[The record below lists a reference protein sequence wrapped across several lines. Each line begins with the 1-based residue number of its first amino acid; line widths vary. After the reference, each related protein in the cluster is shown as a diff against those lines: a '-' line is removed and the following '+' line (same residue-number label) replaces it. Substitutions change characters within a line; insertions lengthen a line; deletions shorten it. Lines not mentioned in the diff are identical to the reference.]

1 MESQLAAIETQ
12 SDRALRTAQEQL
24 NDLNEE
30 LSVTQQQL
38 GAFRRRKE
46 QDPEPLER
54 EAEVG
59 RLRAALHGKEEEVR
73 ALARKAEGLERE
85 LAGRRVGGGGDPGQ
99 GEKLAATEAQLE
111 EAMGALTKYEFM
123 INAMEEEAKSF
134 ERTNTGKD
142 EELAKLG
149 AQVAELERAQRSS
162 GELRAVAD
170 LQGQLEAKE
179 RQLRAAE
186 QAAAARSDV
195 SESGTQPSFSF
206 GGPQPAPEGAAS
218 KAGSGDEN
226 AAPSSPGSKYT
237 SSPEYL
243 QMLLKKGG
251 KFWKHQRR
259 GRPHEKVVWLSND
272 LSKICWGVTRK
283 DPNPRFL
290 NTAQMATVRV
300 GVHSPVS
307 KYSHVSVDNLFSLTG
322 VRNLDLEL
330 PARSKTRRSEW
341 VNAFRW
347 LLERQGQQPPR
358 AA

>member
-1 MESQLAAIETQ
+1 
-12 SDRALRTAQEQL
+12 
-24 NDLNEE
+24 
-30 LSVTQQQL
+30 
-38 GAFRRRKE
+38 
-46 QDPEPLER
+46 
-54 EAEVG
+54 
-59 RLRAALHGKEEEVR
+59 
-73 ALARKAEGLERE
+73 
-85 LAGRRVGGGGDPGQ
+85 
-99 GEKLAATEAQLE
+99 
-111 EAMGALTKYEFM
+111 
-123 INAMEEEAKSF
+123 
-134 ERTNTGKD
+134 
-142 EELAKLG
+142 
-149 AQVAELERAQRSS
+149 
-162 GELRAVAD
+162 
-170 LQGQLEAKE
+170 
-179 RQLRAAE
+179 
-186 QAAAARSDV
+186 
-195 SESGTQPSFSF
+195 
-206 GGPQPAPEGAAS
+206 
-218 KAGSGDEN
+218 
-226 AAPSSPGSKYT
+226 
-237 SSPEYL
+237 
-243 QMLLKKGG
+243 MLLKKGG